1 MEAEAKK
8 KDAKKKV
15 EDIKETVESIAM
27 NDQQQ
32 ARIDKMNTLREMG
45 IDPFGQGQDQ
55 THHASEIFEQLGDK
69 TIEDLDSANHTV
81 SIAGRIMSKRRMGK
95 LGFIHLLDRSGRIQ
109 VVINQRVVGDDIY
122 NLFKM
127 SDLGDI
133 IGVKGRVIKTMAG
146 ELSVEV
152 HEYTH
157 LCKALRPLPEKYH
170 GLTDK
175 EERYRRRYLDL
186 IMNDSSREVA
196 LLRPRIVSA
205 IRHYMDSHGYVEVE
219 TPILSPIL
227 GGASARPF
235 ITPHNAWNK
244 DFY

>member
-1 MEAEAKK
+1 MAEELTKEEKARIKEERRKAFLAAHPELAAKQMEAEAKK

-15 EDIKETVESIAM
+15 EDIKEAVETIAM

-45 IDPFGQGQDQ
+45 IDPFGQGYEQ
-55 THHASEIFEQLGDK
+55 THHASEIFEQFGDK
-69 TIEDLDSANHTV
+69 TIEELDGANHTV

-133 IGVKGRVIKTMAG
+133 IGVKGRVIKTQ
-146 ELSVEV
+146 
-152 HEYTH
+152 
-157 LCKALRPLPEKYH
+157 
-170 GLTDK
+170 TDN
-175 EERYRRRYLDL
+175 
-186 IMNDSSREVA
+186 ISIIS
-196 LLRPRIVSA
+196 
-205 IRHYMDSHGYVEVE
+205 
-219 TPILSPIL
+219 
-227 GGASARPF
+227 
-235 ITPHNAWNK
+235 
-244 DFY
+244 